1 MFTGIVEEIGTIHSV
16 QRGKQSAVLKIGAS
30 QIVEGLKN
38 GDSVNTNG
46 ACLTVISVDGD
57 SFSADVMAE
66 TMRLTN
72 LQFLKPGSKVNL
84 ERAMKLNERLG
95 GHLVSGHIDG
105 TGTITGIAEEDN
117 AQWITVSADPAILR
131 YMIKKGSIAI
141 DGISLTVAKLT
152 GNDFSVSL
160 IPYTIK
166 DTTLAHRK
174 KGEMVNLE
182 CDMVGKYIERF
193 MNAGTESKQRT
204 IDLDYLK
211 EHGFI

>member
-1 MFTGIVEEIGTIHSV
+1 MFTGIVEEIGTIQSV
-16 QRGKQSAVLKIGAS
+16 QLGKQSAVLKINAA
-30 QIVEGLKN
+30 QVIEDLKK

-46 ACLTVISVDGD
+46 VCLTVISVDRD

-72 LQFLKPGSKVNL
+72 LQFLKPGSQVNL
-84 ERAMKLNERLG
+84 ERALKLSERLG
-95 GHLVSGHIDG
+95 GHLISGHIDG
-105 TGTITGIAEEDN
+105 TGTITGITEEDN
-117 AQWITVSADPAILR
+117 ALWIAVKADPAILR
-131 YMIKKGSIAI
+131 YIIKKGSIAI

-152 GNDFSVSL
+152 RNDFSVSL

-166 DTTLAHRK
+166 DTTIAQRK

-193 MNAGTESKQRT
+193 VNAGTESKQKT